1 MPLMNAPPFSATQL
15 SRGFSSMFSS
25 FHGSICESSARPLS
39 RRMMRSMSSDASS
52 DTISCRAIDVSIRQM
67 SPALLTD
74 IFRASRP
81 AARSPSRW
89 YRRVFA

>member
-1 MPLMNAPPFSATQL
+1 M
-15 SRGFSSMFSS
+15 
-25 FHGSICESSARPLS
+25 I
-39 RRMMRSMSSDASS
+39 RSMSSDASS
-52 DTISCRAIDVSIRQM
+52 DTISWHAIDVSMRQM